1 MSELT
6 GIAVPGRSCE
16 GCAMCCM
23 IMTIKALNKPKSTWC
38 RHCSTKKSCDIY
50 EQRPGEC
57 QNFFCGYLSF
67 PELGEEWKPSRSKI
81 VLAGETDGRRITAYV
96 DPNRPDAWKKEPF
109 YSTLKKWAKAAAP
122 RGGQIVVCVDEHMF
136 VLFPERNVDLG
147 IVSPDHRIITGIR
160 QTPAGFQLDAYS
172 VHKDDPRAKEIAGAK
187 K

>member
-1 MSELT
+1 
-6 GIAVPGRSCE
+6 
-16 GCAMCCM
+16 
-23 IMTIKALNKPKSTWC
+23 
-38 RHCSTKKSCDIY
+38 
-50 EQRPGEC
+50 
-57 QNFFCGYLSF
+57 
-67 PELGEEWKPSRSKI
+67 